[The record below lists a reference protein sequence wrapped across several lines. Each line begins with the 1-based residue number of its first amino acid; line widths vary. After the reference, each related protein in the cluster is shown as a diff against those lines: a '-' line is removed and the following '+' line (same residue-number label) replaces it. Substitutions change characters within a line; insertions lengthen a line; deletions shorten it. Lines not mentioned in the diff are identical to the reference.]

1 MRGSLPWDTAV
12 FEAAGQEA
20 RHPSLP
26 RYSSGST
33 ASPTGSRRRTSL
45 VLRVAVPALPTRQA
59 GPYVHLTLS
68 HHVAEL
74 EEAKP
79 GLTELD
85 LGHALSHVDRSIETY
100 IERCRNRIPSFV
112 NDNFSLSQTWS
123 LQRPTLWFDLACA
136 PINSAWA
143 LPHLAIHKAAETAEK
158 VGHPQPARWAKL
170 LPPGIKTGYQRQIE
184 RRICRDLLEWDQE
197 QSPAAL
203 PQGLLKELDRSDRAP
218 ARTLSDLLHQF
229 SSGRAIVSDLFGTV
243 LTLGMSWAI
252 LGSTSL
258 SLNSIAHGIARKGAH
273 DRAASRFFLGKK
285 VGAAF
290 YNAFPPAVHE
300 STTWTILFFLGAGL
314 TVGAMAC
321 TIFSDPIRKALGFH
335 RHRLEALLDEVER
348 ELIVLSHK
356 RIRQKL

>member
-1 MRGSLPWDTAV
+1 MP
-12 FEAAGQEA
+12 AGPE
-20 RHPSLP
+20 
-26 RYSSGST
+26 
-33 ASPTGSRRRTSL
+33 
-45 VLRVAVPALPTRQA
+45 
-59 GPYVHLTLS
+59 GPYVHFTLS
-68 HHVAEL
+68 YQVEEL

-79 GLTELD
+79 C
-85 LGHALSHVDRSIETY
+85 HAVSDVDRSIEMY
-100 IERCRNRIPSFV
+100 IERCRSRIPSFV
-112 NDNFSLSQTWS
+112 NDNFSLKQTWH

-136 PINSAWA
+136 PINAAWA
-143 LPHLAIHKAAETAEK
+143 LPHLAVHKAAETAEK

-170 LPPGIKTGYQRQIE
+170 LPHGIKTGYQRQIE
-184 RRICRDLLEWDQE
+184 RRIYRDLLEWDRE

-203 PQGLLKELDRSDRAP
+203 PQE
-218 ARTLSDLLHQF
+218 LLHQF
-229 SSGRAIVSDLFGTV
+229 SSGRAVVSDFFGTV

-258 SLNSIAHGIARKGAH
+258 NLNSIAHGLAKKSAH

-290 YNAFPPAVHE
+290 YNAFPPAVHQ
-300 STTWTILFFLGAGL
+300 STTWTILFFLGAAL

-321 TIFSDPIRKALGFH
+321 TILSDPMRKALGFH

-356 RIRQKL
+356 RIRQKLQG